1 MASPPSIVS
10 SSPARTES
18 ATGSL
23 SVAERLAYAVTYAVN
38 PLVMPVIALGMVAAW
53 SPAPTGEVL
62 LITATAAVFFAVIPA
77 AYLFHLSRS
86 GRISSVE
93 IRSRKQRIRPLF
105 MGALL
110 LVPGVVAVGAVAST
124 TQMLMLGLAA
134 TFVINALLVG
144 IITVWWKISIHASAV
159 AGVVALVV
167 GMIPFPFIHVDAS
180 TLALAMSGSIAAL
193 AAVMWSRV
201 RLDAHSR
208 AEVAVGA
215 IFGML
220 ITWVELYFITSLLP

>member
-1 MASPPSIVS
+1 MPFHRAFLLIWIIAGALPASTLAQNWGTVS
-10 SSPARTES
+10 
-18 ATGSL
+18 
-23 SVAERLAYAVTYAVN
+23 
-38 PLVMPVIALGMVAAW
+38 
-53 SPAPTGEVL
+53 GEVSERGTSTTL
-62 LITATAAVFFAVIPA
+62 
-77 AYLFHLSRS
+77 
-86 GRISSVE
+86 
-93 IRSRKQRIRPLF
+93 
-105 MGALL
+105 
-110 LVPGVVAVGAVAST
+110 PGVVAVGAVAST

-134 TFVINALLVG
+134 AFVINALLVG

-180 TLALAMSGSIAAL
+180 TLAVVMSGSIAAL

>member
-1 MASPPSIVS
+1 MS
-10 SSPARTES
+10 
-18 ATGSL
+18 
-23 SVAERLAYAVTYAVN
+23 ERLAYAITYAVN
-38 PLVMPVIALGMVAAW
+38 PLVMPVVALGVVAAW
-53 SPAPTGEVL
+53 SPAPMGEVL
-62 LITATAAVFFAVIPA
+62 LITTAAAVFFAIIPG
-77 AYLFHLSRS
+77 AYLLHLSRS

-105 MGALL
+105 TGALL

-124 TQMLMLGLAA
+124 TQVLMIGLAA
-134 TFVINALLVG
+134 AFVINALLVG
-144 IITVWWKISIHASAV
+144 IITVWWKISIHASAA
-159 AGVVALVV
+159 AGVVALWV
-167 GMIPFPFIHVDAS
+167 GMIPFPFIHVEAS
-180 TLALAMSGSIAAL
+180 TLAIAMSGSILAL
-193 AAVMWSRV
+193 AAVMWSRI